1 MSDRHSSGTTLYLRN
16 LPASL
21 VREVK
26 ATAARRG
33 MTLTALVEES
43 LTALLDQASPV
54 RDHVSEQL
62 SAERDWYETHK
73 AELLA
78 QYPGEYVAIVKHEV
92 LDHDHAFD
100 LLARRVFK
108 RVGRQPIFMPKCV
121 PGERVVA
128 LRSPRRAY
136 P

>member
-1 MSDRHSSGTTLYLRN
+1 MSHRHNQGSTLYLRN

-21 VREVK
+21 VREAK

-33 MTLTALVEES
+33 ITLTALVEEGLAALIEQAPPFHDQVPEQ
-43 LTALLDQASPV
+43 LT
-54 RDHVSEQL
+54 SEQ
-62 SAERDWYETHK
+62 DWYETHK

-78 QYPGEYVAIVKHEV
+78 QYPGEYLAIVKQEV

-100 LLARRVFK
+100 ALARRVFE
-108 RVGRQPIFMPKCV
+108 RLGRQPVFMPRCV
-121 PGERVVA
+121 SGERVIA
-128 LRSPRRAY
+128 LRSPRRQQ